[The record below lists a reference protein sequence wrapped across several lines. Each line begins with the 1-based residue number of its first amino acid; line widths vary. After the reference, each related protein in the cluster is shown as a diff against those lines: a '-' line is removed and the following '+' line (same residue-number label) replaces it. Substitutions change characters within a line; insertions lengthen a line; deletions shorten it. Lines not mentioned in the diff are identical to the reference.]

1 MSHKVRLLL
10 LDDEPIKR
18 VVMEEQLT
26 EEGFIVDAYDNP
38 LAADDA
44 LTKNMYDVILT
55 DIRMPG
61 LDGISFLK
69 KIKDKNPNQAVIL
82 MTAFGTVETA
92 IEAMKLGA
100 FDYLQKPFS
109 TEELILKLDRLMNY
123 RDIV

>member
-1 MSHKVRLLL
+1 MSHKARLLL

-18 VVMEEQLT
+18 VVMEDQLR

-44 LTKNMYDVILT
+44 LIKNIYDVILT

-69 KIKDKNPNQAVIL
+69 KIKNKNPTRQ
-82 MTAFGTVETA
+82 
-92 IEAMKLGA
+92 
-100 FDYLQKPFS
+100 
-109 TEELILKLDRLMNY
+109 
-123 RDIV
+123 

>member
-18 VVMEEQLT
+18 VVMEEQLK

-44 LTKNMYDVILT
+44 LTKNIYDVILT

-69 KIKDKNPNQAVIL
+69 KSSI
-82 MTAFGTVETA
+82 GTRTR
-92 IEAMKLGA
+92 
-100 FDYLQKPFS
+100 Q
-109 TEELILKLDRLMNY
+109 
-123 RDIV
+123 